1 MESQLHTETR
11 TAVVVGGAGGI
22 GRAVAHRLQSTGARV
37 WIWDLSPIELP
48 GVTTLAVDVTR
59 PDQIEAALTQAL
71 TRDGRLDILVNTVGH
86 LGGHVPFWELD
97 AAGARRVVEL
107 NLLGVIDVTRQVLP
121 HMRRGGWGR
130 VVLMGSLAGKEGL
143 PNLAVYSAA
152 SAGVIAFTKALGKE
166 LADTPIRVNCVTP
179 GPIDTE
185 MIRGLGPAVVDQMV
199 SKSPMHRLGS
209 PEEVAELLAW
219 VCSDACSFSTGAV
232 FDISG
237 GRAGY

>member
-1 MESQLHTETR
+1 MESQPHSEAR

-22 GRAVAHRLQSTGARV
+22 GRAVARRLGSSGARV
-37 WIWDLSPIELP
+37 WVWDLVPVELP
-48 GVTTLAVDVTR
+48 GVTALQLDVTR
-59 PDQIEAALTQAL
+59 PDQTEAALAQVL
-71 TRDGRLDILVNTVGH
+71 SRDARLDILVNTVGH

-97 AAGARRVVEL
+97 PAEARRVVGL
-107 NLLGVIDVTRQVLP
+107 NLLSVIDVTRQVLP

-130 VVLMGSLAGKEGL
+130 VVLLGSLAGKEGL

-185 MIRGLGPAVVDQMV
+185 MIRRLGPEVVAQMV
-199 SKSPMHRLGS
+199 GESPMHRLGS
-209 PEEVAELLAW
+209 PDEVAELVAW
-219 VCSDACSFSTGAV
+219 LCSDACSFSTGAV
-232 FDISG
+232 FDVSG